1 MFFLQRVLRFII
13 LCYALYSFAI
23 GIWVIIQAEDLCLG
37 AAEDR
42 HTIED
47 IEEFGTAIPVSKS
60 YNRITDD

>member
-1 MFFLQRVLRFII
+1 MFLLRRILRFIL